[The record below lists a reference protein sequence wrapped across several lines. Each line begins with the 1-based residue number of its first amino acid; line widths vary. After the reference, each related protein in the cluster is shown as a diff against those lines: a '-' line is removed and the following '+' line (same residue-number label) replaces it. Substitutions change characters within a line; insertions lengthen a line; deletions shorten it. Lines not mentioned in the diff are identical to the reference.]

1 MGIANWPVWKA
12 GMFKNAKLMISSPS
26 RSQAVLLI
34 SETGVLSR
42 EVLPMDT
49 GYTYSDERK
58 MGWDVIHPLTI
69 VVAGINGPLL
79 PISERSRYPLDPYKH
94 YSKEQLDKAASLDVI
109 HDLTYTKNFA
119 LLGQGGHTSPLLKM
133 VNTVV
138 YVCGFIAALAIALA
152 FFAGRGG

>member
-1 MGIANWPVWKA
+1 
-12 GMFKNAKLMISSPS
+12 MFKNAKLMISSPS

-49 GYTYSDERK
+49 GYTYSDDRK

-69 VVAGINGPLL
+69 NVEGVDGPLL
-79 PISERSRYPLDPYKH
+79 PISERSRYPLDPYKN
-94 YSKEQLDKAASLDVI
+94 YSQEQLDKAASLDVI

-119 LLGQGGHTSPLLKM
+119 LLGRGESQSPVQKM

-138 YVCGFIAALAIALA
+138 YVCGFVAALAIALA
-152 FFAGRGG
+152 FFAGKGG

>member
-1 MGIANWPVWKA
+1 
-12 GMFKNAKLMISSPS
+12 MFKNAKLMISSPS

-42 EVLPMDT
+42 EVLLMDT
-49 GYTYSDERK
+49 GYTYSDDRK

-69 VVAGINGPLL
+69 NVEGIDGPLL

-94 YSKEQLDKAASLDVI
+94 YSQEQLNKAASLDII
-109 HDLTYTKNFA
+109 HELTYTKNFA
-119 LLGQGGHTSPLLKM
+119 LLGQGGAPSPIQKM

-138 YVCGFIAALAIALA
+138 YVCGFIAALAIAVS